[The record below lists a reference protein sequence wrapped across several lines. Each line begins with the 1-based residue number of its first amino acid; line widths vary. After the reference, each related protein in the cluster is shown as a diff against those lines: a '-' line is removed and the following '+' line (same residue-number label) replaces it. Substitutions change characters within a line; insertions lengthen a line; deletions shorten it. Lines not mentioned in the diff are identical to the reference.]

1 MDAEGKAVEIRPARD
16 DELDRAG
23 ELAACAFS
31 RLRSLLTPENWLVM
45 QERIRFTTAE
55 DTLGCLL
62 VAVFAGEIVG
72 SVRYTGAGHGGHV
85 IYPDRF
91 AYVRSL
97 AVSLEH
103 PRRGIGRSLTEAC
116 IEAARQDGAEAI
128 GLHVAEANTAAR
140 RLYEQLGFRF
150 YRQAPAYFGLP
161 YLAYCLR
168 FASKAQDIHA

>member
-1 MDAEGKAVEIRPARD
+1 MDAEGKEIEIRPARE

-23 ELAACAFS
+23 ELAVRAFS
-31 RLRSLLTPENWLVM
+31 RLRGLLTPDNWLVM

-55 DTLGCLL
+55 DTLGSLL
-62 VAVFAGEIVG
+62 VAELAGEIIG
-72 SVRYTGAGHGGHV
+72 SVRYTGPGHGGHV

-103 PRRGIGRSLTEAC
+103 PRRGIGRTLTEAC
-116 IEAARQDGAEAI
+116 IDAARRGGAEAI
-128 GLHVAEANTAAR
+128 GLHVAEANTTAR

-150 YRQAPAYFGLP
+150 YRQAPDYFGLP
-161 YLAYCLR
+161 YLAYYLR
-168 FASKAQDIHA
+168 FSSRAQDLQA